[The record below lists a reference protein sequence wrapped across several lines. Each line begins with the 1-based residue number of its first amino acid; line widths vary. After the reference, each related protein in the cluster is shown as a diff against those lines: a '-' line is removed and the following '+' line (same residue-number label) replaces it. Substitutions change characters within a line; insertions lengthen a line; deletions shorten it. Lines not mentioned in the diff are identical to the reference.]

1 MKETRNNRVQTV
13 WFHLDEIQKPTQPN
27 RVTQIRIGKFMPEKW
42 FERTFQSEEIGLY
55 LELGSSYSAY
65 IGNKIIVIQLR
76 SFHFTQ

>member
-1 MKETRNNRVQTV
+1 MS
-13 WFHLDEIQKPTQPN
+13 
-27 RVTQIRIGKFMPEKW
+27 EKW

-76 SFHFTQ
+76 SIFTVTQRV